1 MVSLWR
7 NFIAIIVL
15 MDPSSE
21 QLKKIILAA
30 LALLVVGTIGFNA
43 FEHIT
48 LGESFYQTVLIL
60 LSHFDHYGFHSTP
73 SRWLVVILVIGSLI
87 TIVYLLRWLAE
98 YMIGLGDGLKRRQM
112 KAKVAKLN
120 DHYIVCGLGR
130 VGLQVAAELADEG
143 VDFVALDRDEER
155 VKEAIA
161 LGYTS
166 FVGDSTKEEVLQS
179 AGIEKAKGIVASL
192 GDDSSNLFVTL
203 AARQLNPGIFIVARA
218 NRDENKQRLSRAG
231 ADRIAM
237 PYQIGGYHMATMMI
251 RPNVVDVLEI
261 LSTNKGT
268 DLQVEEMI
276 ISKES
281 KLAGERLSA
290 LSRGKFGVTV
300 LAINGNDGS
309 SKVNPSGVEMLYAG
323 DKLIL
328 MGTRAQLDGLSEQ
341 L

>member
-1 MVSLWR
+1 
-7 NFIAIIVL
+7 
-15 MDPSSE
+15 
-21 QLKKIILAA
+21 
-30 LALLVVGTIGFNA
+30 
-43 FEHIT
+43 
-48 LGESFYQTVLIL
+48 
-60 LSHFDHYGFHSTP
+60 
-73 SRWLVVILVIGSLI
+73 
-87 TIVYLLRWLAE
+87 
-98 YMIGLGDGLKRRQM
+98 
-112 KAKVAKLN
+112 
-120 DHYIVCGLGR
+120 
-130 VGLQVAAELADEG
+130 
-143 VDFVALDRDEER
+143 
-155 VKEAIA
+155 
-161 LGYTS
+161 
-166 FVGDSTKEEVLQS
+166 
-179 AGIEKAKGIVASL
+179 
-192 GDDSSNLFVTL
+192 
-203 AARQLNPGIFIVARA
+203 
-218 NRDENKQRLSRAG
+218 
-231 ADRIAM
+231 
-237 PYQIGGYHMATMMI
+237 MATMMI